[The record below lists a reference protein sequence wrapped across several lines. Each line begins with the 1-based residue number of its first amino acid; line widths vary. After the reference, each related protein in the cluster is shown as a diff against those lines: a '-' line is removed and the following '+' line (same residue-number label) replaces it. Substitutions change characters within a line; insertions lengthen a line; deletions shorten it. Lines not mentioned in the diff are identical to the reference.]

1 MFSRNF
7 TLTEIPAIKDSVVNE
22 RDAVFFL
29 TYENVKS
36 NGDPAVTL
44 TRAEIR

>member
-7 TLTEIPAIKDSVVNE
+7 TLIDIPEVKDSVVNE
-22 RDAVFFL
+22 KDAVFFL

>member
-7 TLTEIPAIKDSVVNE
+7 TLTEIPEIKESVVNE

-36 NGDPAVTL
+36 NGDPAVIL
-44 TRAEIR
+44 KSAEIK